1 MSRNTWITA
10 AALAAIVLAIIVAL
24 VLEASSGP
32 SFRPEDYASYDE
44 CIRNI
49 PPEWG
54 PGSVPRDGAEEACFF
69 VHRRNR

>member
-10 AALAAIVLAIIVAL
+10 VALAVIVLAIVVAL
-24 VLEASSGP
+24 FMETSTGP
-32 SFRPEDYASYDE
+32 SFRPEDYDSYDE

-49 PPEWG
+49 PAEWG
-54 PGSVPRDGAEEACFF
+54 PGTLSRDGAEEACFF